1 MLEGSSMGAET
12 KQLRC
17 APADRQVS
25 SGRTHLRQLPSAGT
39 SLAGRLRR
47 VRHDQHALNGADGRR
62 QFACGWREHA
72 EAGMGWGVQAGWLSE
87 QACLAVDEDR
97 HRDVRQKE
105 QQNRRVHEPHGS
117 DRLLYTSICSPMPI
131 TGWGCTN

>member
-1 MLEGSSMGAET
+1 MGQTDADSS
-12 KQLRC
+12 
-17 APADRQVS
+17 PAAGVS
-25 SGRTHLRQLPSAGT
+25 MPKW
-39 SLAGRLRR
+39 
-47 VRHDQHALNGADGRR
+47 D
-62 QFACGWREHA
+62 
-72 EAGMGWGVQAGWLSE
+72 MGWGVQAGWLSE